1 MLKRKDMKKIIILS
15 AIALTLTSAKVLA
28 QQDPQFSHYMYN
40 TVSVNPAYAGSRDVL
55 NITGLHR
62 SQWIGLNGAPTSQT
76 LSMNTPLRNKKM
88 GIGLSLVND
97 RIGPINQTFIYAD
110 YSYSV
115 RLTETLRLAFG
126 LKAGINWFQP
136 KISTLET
143 VQANDPSF
151 VNSTLESV
159 VKPNFGGGIY
169 LHSEKFYVGASA
181 PRLMQNKF
189 NLGTGNTDTTAVK
202 ELRHIFFI
210 AGYILPVTNQLKLK
224 PTVQVKM
231 VENAPISIDGT
242 VEAIIHDR
250 FSLGAGIRIGDCYY
264 GMVGYQFSNQF
275 RAGFAYDYSST
286 RLQNVNNG
294 TIELMLSYD
303 FLFNNDK
310 LRSPRY
316 F

>member
-1 MLKRKDMKKIIILS
+1 MKKVILLS
-15 AIALTLTSAKVLA
+15 AIALTVLSGKIFA

-62 SQWIGLNGAPTSQT
+62 SQWIGLDGAPTSQT
-76 LSMNTPLRNKKM
+76 LSMNTPLRNRKM
-88 GIGLSLVND
+88 GVGLSVVND
-97 RIGPINQTFIYAD
+97 KIGPLNQTFIYAD
-110 YSYSV
+110 YSYNV
-115 RLTETLRLAFG
+115 KLTKTLKLAFG

-143 VQANDPSF
+143 IQNNDPSF

-159 VKPNFGGGIY
+159 VKPNVGAGIY

-181 PRLMQNKF
+181 PRLLQNKF
-189 NLGTGNTDTTAVK
+189 NLGTGTTDTTAVK
-202 ELRHIFFI
+202 ELRHMFFI
-210 AGYILPVTNQLKLK
+210 AGYIWPVNKQLKLK
-224 PTVQVKM
+224 PAAQLKL
-231 VENAPISIDGT
+231 VENAPMSIDAT
-242 VEAIIHDR
+242 LEAIIHDK
-250 FSLGAGIRIGDCYY
+250 FSLGAGIRVGDSYY
-264 GMVGYQFSNQF
+264 GMVGYQFTNQF
-275 RAGFAYDYSST
+275 RAGFAYDYTST

-294 TIELMLSYD
+294 TIEIMLSYD
-303 FLFNNDK
+303 FIFNNDK

>member
-1 MLKRKDMKKIIILS
+1 MKKIIILS

-62 SQWIGLNGAPTSQT
+62 SQWLGLDGAPTTQT

-88 GIGLSLVND
+88 GVGFSVVND
-97 RIGPINQTFIYAD
+97 RIGPLNQTFIYAD
-110 YSYSV
+110 YAYAVS
-115 RLTETLRLAFG
+115 LTKTMKLAFG
-126 LKAGINWFQP
+126 LKAGVNWFQP
-136 KISTLET
+136 KIAALET
-143 VQANDPSF
+143 VTANDPSF
-151 VNSTLESV
+151 VNSTLETV
-159 VKPNFGGGIY
+159 IKPNVGAGIY

-181 PRLMQNKF
+181 PRLLENKF
-189 NLGTGNTDTTAVK
+189 NLGSGNTDTTAVK
-202 ELRHIFFI
+202 ELRHMFFI
-210 AGYILPVTNQLKLK
+210 AGYIWPVNKQLKLK

-231 VENAPISIDGT
+231 VQNAPISIDGT
-242 VEAIIHDR
+242 VEAIIRDK
-250 FSLGAGIRIGDCYY
+250 FSIGAGYRHGDSYY
-264 GMVGYQFSNQF
+264 GMVGYQFTNQF
-275 RAGFAYDYSST
+275 KAGFAYDYSST

-294 TIELMLSYD
+294 TVELMLSYD
-303 FLFNNDK
+303 FMFNNDK

>member
-1 MLKRKDMKKIIILS
+1 MKKIILFA
-15 AIALTLTSAKVLA
+15 AIALTLVSGKIFA

-40 TVSVNPAYAGSRDVL
+40 TVSVNPAYAGSREVL

-62 SQWIGLNGAPTSQT
+62 SQWIGLDGAPTTQT

-88 GIGLSLVND
+88 GIGFSVVND

-115 RLTETLRLAFG
+115 KLSKTLKLAFG
-126 LKAGINWFQP
+126 LKAGVNWFQP

-143 VQANDPSF
+143 IAANDPSF
-151 VNSTLESV
+151 VNSTMESV
-159 VKPNFGGGIY
+159 VKPNVGAGIY

-181 PRLMQNKF
+181 PRMLQNKF
-189 NLGTGNTDTTAVK
+189 NLGTANTDTTAVK
-202 ELRHIFFI
+202 ELRHMFFI
-210 AGYILPVTNQLKLK
+210 AGYIWPVTSQLKLK
-224 PTVQVKM
+224 PSVQVK
-231 VENAPISIDGT
+231 VVQNAPVSIDGT
-242 VEAIIHDR
+242 VEAIIRDK
-250 FSLGAGIRIGDCYY
+250 FSLGAGMRVGDSYY
-264 GMVGYQFSNQF
+264 GMVGYQFTSQF
-275 RAGFAYDYSST
+275 KAGFAYDYSAT

-294 TIELMLSYD
+294 TVELMLSYD
-303 FLFNNDK
+303 FMFNNDK

>member
-1 MLKRKDMKKIIILS
+1 MKKIILLS
-15 AIALTLTSAKVLA
+15 AITMTLASGKILA

-62 SQWIGLNGAPTSQT
+62 SQWLGLDGAPTTQT

-88 GIGLSLVND
+88 GVGFSVVND

-115 RLTETLRLAFG
+115 KLSKTLKLAFG
-126 LKAGINWFQP
+126 VKAGVNWFQP

-143 VQANDPSF
+143 IAANDPSF
-151 VNSTLESV
+151 VNSTMESV
-159 VKPNFGGGIY
+159 VKPNVGAGIY

-181 PRLMQNKF
+181 PRMLQNKF

-202 ELRHIFFI
+202 ELRHLFFI
-210 AGYILPVTNQLKLK
+210 AGYIWPVTSQLKLK
-224 PTVQVKM
+224 PSVQVKL
-231 VENAPISIDGT
+231 VQNAPISIDGT
-242 VEAIIHDR
+242 VEAIIRDK
-250 FSLGAGIRIGDCYY
+250 FSLGAGIRVGDSFY
-264 GMVGYQFSNQF
+264 GMVGYQFTNQF
-275 RAGFAYDYSST
+275 KAGFAYDYTST

-294 TIELMLSYD
+294 TVELMLSYD
-303 FLFNNDK
+303 FMFNNDK